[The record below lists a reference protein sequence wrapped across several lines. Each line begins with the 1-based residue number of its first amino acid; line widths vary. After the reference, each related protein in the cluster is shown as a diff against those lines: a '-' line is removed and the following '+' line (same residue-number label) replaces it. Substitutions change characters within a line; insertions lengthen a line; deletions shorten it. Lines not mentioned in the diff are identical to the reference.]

1 MALRTLLATVFV
13 ALASMVLSTAPAF
26 AQVSVLPSPNAS
38 GNATSAQRSSPAP
51 DTHPSP
57 EARPLPTETSTYRA
71 SHEQLGAVSGVA
83 LAPVVE
89 QRYVRLPLPSRPA
102 PDSVSQGIRWGRFA
116 GVTSTLA
123 ASYTGLFLFERAQW
137 WDGEGSG
144 FHFDSHLNY
153 ARNFDKVAHFYAG
166 DVQALI
172 NARLFEWSG
181 VSHEDAALW
190 GAVTSLAA
198 QTHVEIHDGF
208 SRTWGFDW
216 YDQAANTLGA
226 GWFYAHDRVEALRRF
241 DVRWSYYPSDVWLD
255 NLEDR
260 KAEGNMFADDYSG
273 HSYWVSMRVYDL
285 LPGALGRYWPKA
297 LNVSVGASLHD
308 WSDDSWSDWE
318 RPEGPGKDFDA
329 YVAYYV
335 SLDLDW
341 REIIPRGTWL
351 GRTAGD
357 LLNRYHLPFPAVRV
371 WPEPGVH
378 LVFVG
383 QE

>member
-1 MALRTLLATVFV
+1 MGRKKASLEPFGLDRASRTAFPSCFSFPIATSDGATVDPVALISSEPSSTPCPMALRTLLATVFV
-13 ALASMVLSTAPAF
+13 ALASMVLCTAPAF

-153 ARNFDKVAHFYAG
+153 ARADARG
-166 DVQALI
+166 DP
-172 NARLFEWSG
+172 
-181 VSHEDAALW
+181 
-190 GAVTSLAA
+190 
-198 QTHVEIHDGF
+198 
-208 SRTWGFDW
+208 
-216 YDQAANTLGA
+216 
-226 GWFYAHDRVEALRRF
+226 RR
-241 DVRWSYYPSDVWLD
+241 
-255 NLEDR
+255 
-260 KAEGNMFADDYSG
+260 
-273 HSYWVSMRVYDL
+273 
-285 LPGALGRYWPKA
+285 
-297 LNVSVGASLHD
+297 
-308 WSDDSWSDWE
+308 
-318 RPEGPGKDFDA
+318 
-329 YVAYYV
+329 
-335 SLDLDW
+335 
-341 REIIPRGTWL
+341 I
-351 GRTAGD
+351 
-357 LLNRYHLPFPAVRV
+357 
-371 WPEPGVH
+371 
-378 LVFVG
+378 
-383 QE
+383 